1 MSEKEFSTNE
11 FKLLGYN
18 LNFVPTPNKINKNE
32 LLQDVK
38 NFNRRIKLKSHFG
51 NLPKEG
57 LYFKSNST
65 WIPQNTHHTVKTFTE
80 DFERRVKENLNQEP
94 NHNRRDR
101 KNLSKLESQAMED
114 LRTRED
120 VVITKADK
128 GGAVVVQDV
137 KDYVKEANRQLSN
150 KNFY

>member
-32 LLQDVK
+32 LLHDVK

-94 NHNRRDR
+94 NQNRRDR
-101 KNLSKLESQAMED
+101 KNLSKLESQSMED
-114 LRTRED
+114 L
-120 VVITKADK
+120 
-128 GGAVVVQDV
+128 
-137 KDYVKEANRQLSN
+137 
-150 KNFY
+150 